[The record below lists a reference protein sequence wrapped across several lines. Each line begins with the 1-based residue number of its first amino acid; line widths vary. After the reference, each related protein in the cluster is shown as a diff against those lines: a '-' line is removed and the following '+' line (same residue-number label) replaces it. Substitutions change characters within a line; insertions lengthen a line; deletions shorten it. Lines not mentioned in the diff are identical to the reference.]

1 MTGLLL
7 VALLF
12 LATFGVTAWSVK
24 TRPRW
29 PGNGLLVMA
38 VGELLWVWLL
48 VAAHG
53 GGYPVSMWVTWGICH
68 VLVAGV
74 GYLTAR
80 WMGDT
85 LPGADG
91 RGWFH
96 LSTVIAA
103 ALTFSVGLAWVVTV
117 VEARSRWGA
126 GVDDTLI
133 VLTVLGAVGIV
144 AWAAALVALL
154 WFLRDVRRGRHR
166 KPSEPRSVDAVV
178 VLGAGLVGEEV
189 SDLLAAR
196 CDRGAAAWR
205 EVEKARGAGGA
216 RQVPLI
222 VSGGQGP
229 DEACPEAYA
238 MRRYYARRGF
248 PRDVVVAEAYA
259 NDTTE
264 NLHFSLEIL
273 AERKVYDP
281 RILVCTSDFHV
292 MRTKRIVGMLQQSRG
307 EDDLPFEAEVLG
319 APTPKAVI
327 PAAYLREFVALSIH
341 RIFGRA

>member
-7 VALLF
+7 VALL
-12 LATFGVTAWSVK
+12 LLVTLGVTAWSVK

-29 PGNGLLVMA
+29 AGNGLLVMA
-38 VGELLWVWLL
+38 VAELLWIWLL

-53 GGYPVSMWVTWGICH
+53 GEYPGPMWLTWGICH
-68 VLVAGV
+68 VLVVGAGV
-74 GYLTAR
+74 LTAR
-80 WMGDT
+80 WMGDS

-103 ALTFSVGLAWVVTV
+103 ALALSIGAGWVVTV
-117 VEARSRWGA
+117 FQARSRWGA

-133 VLTVLGAVGIV
+133 VLTFLGALGVLV
-144 AWAAALVALL
+144 WAMALVGML
-154 WFLRDVRRGRHR
+154 WFLRHIRRGRLR
-166 KPSEPRSVDAVV
+166 LPSDPGSVDAVV

-205 EVEKARGAGGA
+205 DVEKARGAGAA

-222 VSGGQGP
+222 VSGGQGQ

-248 PRDVVVAEAYA
+248 PRDVVVTEAESI
-259 NDTTE
+259 DTIE
-264 NLHFSLEIL
+264 NLHLSLYIL
-273 AERKVYDP
+273 AERNVEHP

-292 MRTKRIVGMLQQSRG
+292 TRTERVVRMMQQSGRVHSF
-307 EDDLPFEAEVLG
+307 DAEVLG
-319 APTPKAVI
+319 APTPKKVLLAS
-327 PAAYLREFVALSIH
+327 YLREFVALTIY
-341 RIFGRA
+341 RLFGRA